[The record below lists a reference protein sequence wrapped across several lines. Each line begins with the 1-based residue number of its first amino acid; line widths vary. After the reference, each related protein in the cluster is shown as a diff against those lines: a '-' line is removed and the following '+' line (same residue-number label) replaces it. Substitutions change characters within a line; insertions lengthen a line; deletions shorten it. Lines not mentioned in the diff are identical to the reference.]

1 MTKPAIDFWYDFAS
15 TYSYVAAMRIDGL
28 AETAGVTVRWR
39 PFLLGP
45 IFQAQG
51 WNNSP
56 FNIYPA
62 KGRNMVRDMERLC
75 DELGIGFRLPGP
87 FPQNSLL
94 AARLALAG
102 LDEGWGEAFSRAVYS
117 AEFGD
122 GVTISEPSV
131 LGDLLRQL
139 GQSPDAAF
147 ARAQSDTIKTKLR
160 DQTTEAQQRGIYGA
174 PSFTTEDGDLFWGND
189 RLEQALRWAAKK

>member
-1 MTKPAIDFWYDFAS
+1 MTRPAIDFWYDFAS

-39 PFLLGP
+39 PVLLGP

-117 AEFGD
+117 AEFAD
-122 GVTISEPSV
+122 GLVISEPSV
-131 LGDLLRQL
+131 LSDLLRRL
-139 GQSPDAAF
+139 GQSPDTAF
-147 ARAQSDTIKTKLR
+147 AKAQSDAIKTKLR

-174 PSFTTEDGDLFWGND
+174 PNFTTEDGELFWGND